1 MTRSDSGNGDTGM
14 RENLRVISLHD
25 LSILAIEDVAY
36 VKPMDVAGRTVYAIH
51 AADGTRLGIAH
62 DRDNAFVAVRQHDL
76 DPVSV
81 H

>member
-1 MTRSDSGNGDTGM
+1 MTQSGSGNGVTGM
-14 RENLRVISLHD
+14 REDLREISLYD

-36 VKPMDVAGRTVYAIH
+36 VKPMDVEGGTVYAIH
-51 AADGTRLGIAH
+51 AADGTQLGIAH
-62 DRDNAFVAVRQHDL
+62 DRDIAFVAVRQHDL

>member
-14 RENLRVISLHD
+14 REDLRVISLHD

-36 VKPMDVAGRTVYAIH
+36 VKPMDVAGETVYAIH
-51 AADGTRLGIAH
+51 AADGTQLGIAH
-62 DRDNAFVAVRQHDL
+62 DRDIAFVAVRQHDL

>member
-1 MTRSDSGNGDTGM
+1 MTQSDSGDGDTGM
-14 RENLRVISLHD
+14 REDLRVISLHD

-36 VKPMDVAGRTVYAIH
+36 VKPMDVAGETVYAIH
-51 AADGTRLGIAH
+51 AADGTQLGIAY
-62 DRDNAFVAVRQHDL
+62 DRDIAFVAVRQHDL